1 MDNERTKS
9 TNKIV
14 TEKYTSDIVYVS
26 ELVKN
31 YEHELIKR
39 DDRIE
44 KLQSDNKLLEQKL
57 NSINVRLYE
66 YRYSLQLETKK
77 LTKNELVEKI
87 NKLDLQLLELKKF
100 IEEV

>member
-9 TNKIV
+9 TNEIV

-44 KLQSDNKLLEQKL
+44 KLKNEINALEQKIIL
-57 NSINVRLYE
+57 INDRLYE
-66 YRYSLQLETKK
+66 CIYSSQLGTKKFTKTEIVEKMEKLYLQLS
-77 LTKNELVEKI
+77 
-87 NKLDLQLLELKKF
+87 DLKRF
-100 IEEV
+100 IKEV

>member
-9 TNKIV
+9 TNETV

-31 YEHELIKR
+31 YEHALIKR

-44 KLQSDNKLLEQKL
+44 KLQSEMTALEQNISYIKD
-57 NSINVRLYE
+57 RLFE
-66 YRYSLQLETKK
+66 CSCALQVHTKQ
-77 LTKNELVEKI
+77 LTKSELVEKM
-87 NKLDLQLLELKKF
+87 KYCYSQLLEIKELF
-100 IEEV
+100 